1 MEVSGKNVELSVKML
16 HAEVRCTSGGEK
28 VLRKCMVVMG
38 KNVDVLGKYVKV
50 PGKNV
55 EVPVN
60 NLEVTWK
67 NV

>member
-1 MEVSGKNVELSVKML
+1 MPGKNVEMPGKML
-16 HAEVRCTSGGEK
+16 YAEVKCTSGGEK

-38 KNVDVLGKYVKV
+38 KNVDVLEKYVKV